1 MEQGSE
7 NAPVDFYRKMDAP
20 HPVFASRE
28 TSPTWGTAPPRRR
41 HFSAYA
47 HQDSSQSRI
56 QRFDRPA
63 GGEIEA
69 PCGRVLAEQTRKN
82 NHPAAP
88 RHVPVG
94 ETPPYGCERRRAPRG
109 SRPSRGKR
117 QMIRPG
123 QTHVGTHLFLIAR
136 RARELASL
144 TVKTVE
150 GGRMCPL
157 CMESTAAIVAGAGS
171 AGGILAV
178 CIGRF
183 RNFFRANRFRLF
195 QK

>member
-1 MEQGSE
+1 MKQESK
-7 NAPVDFYRKMDAP
+7 NAPIDFYRKMDAAY
-20 HPVFASRE
+20 PVFASGDA
-28 TSPTWGTAPPRRR
+28 SPARGTAPPPGK
-41 HFSAYA
+41 HLSAYA
-47 HQDSSQSRI
+47 HQNSSQPRI
-56 QRFDRPA
+56 QRLDREA
-63 GGEIEA
+63 CDEIEA
-69 PCGRVLAEQTRKN
+69 SCGRVFAEQTRKD
-82 NHPAAP
+82 HYQAAP

-94 ETPPYGCERRRAPRG
+94 EAAPYGRERRRAPRG
-109 SRPSRGKR
+109 RRPSRGKR

-123 QTHVGTHLFLIAR
+123 QTHAGTHLFLIAR
-136 RARELASL
+136 RAQELASL

-150 GGRMCPL
+150 GERMCPL
-157 CMESTAAIVAGAGS
+157 CIESTAAIVAGAGS